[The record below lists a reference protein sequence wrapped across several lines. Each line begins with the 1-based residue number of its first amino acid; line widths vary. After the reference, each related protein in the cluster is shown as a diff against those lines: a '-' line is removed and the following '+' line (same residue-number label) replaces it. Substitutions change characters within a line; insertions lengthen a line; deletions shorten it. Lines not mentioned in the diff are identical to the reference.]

1 MLAWLKSRYANRPD
15 SEHGQATVRLVIAAL
30 ILGYLFS
37 LEFHEAH
44 AATVRP
50 MMLVMLAETLLGLGL
65 LAAIAWRPGVSNVRR
80 WLGMAGDYT
89 TLALLMTMNPPALA
103 PLYVIILWVTIG
115 NGLRFGM
122 RYLMAAS
129 GLASIAF
136 LTVIARS
143 RYWLEQP
150 GLAIGLL
157 IGLIIIPGYLSS
169 LLRTLHRATED
180 ARRANA
186 AKSRFLANMSHEL
199 RSPLNGI
206 IGMAELLHGTRLQPD
221 QREYADVIHTSAQA
235 LLLLV
240 NDVLDISAIEAG
252 KLQRRDADFNLQ
264 ELAQRLQKMLQ
275 QMAAS
280 KGLDLRV
287 EIAEDV
293 PVRLHGDATHL
304 LQILLNLLNNAVKF
318 TEQGEVSLSISRLE
332 SPAHA
337 PRLLFSVRDTGI
349 GIPEDARGR
358 IFDAFEQVDVGHT
371 RRYGGT
377 GLGTTIAR
385 TLTQLLGGEIGLEE
399 NEGGG
404 THFWIAV
411 PMRLQAEAVPAA
423 REPAKDN
430 VVSFDDPFLRHRS
443 RVRALKVL
451 IADDLP
457 ANRTVLTRILERA
470 GHRVQAVNEGESA
483 LDALE
488 AGQFD
493 LAILDMHMP
502 GLSGLDVIRQLRFME
517 AGRPTR
523 TPCVVLS
530 ADATLQ
536 ASEAAIE
543 AGARAFLTK
552 PIVVGKLLETV
563 ADLVSTQKLPPVRA
577 ISDVARPVT
586 NPAVLQ
592 ELAAMG
598 LGESFLRDFVEQCL
612 KDAVGCQADLAR
624 FAAEG
629 NWVEVREAAH
639 AYKGVAENLGAHSLA
654 ERCSQLMRAG
664 DESLAREHARLVAEL
679 GAQLTSVADIS
690 RQEVARLT
698 RPARPGKDVP
708 DVS

>member
-252 KLQRRDADFNLQ
+252 KLQRRHANFHLQ

-318 TEQGEVSLSISRLE
+318 TEHGEVSLTISRLE